1 MDVFATKDHGNAE
14 ARLNTLCCPSE
25 LNWVNRKD
33 AKGAKGFIY
42 FLIGTDDQEK
52 NHALLVGYLLRLFT
66 MRFIPSF
73 INGTFQFRR
82 NPSLRL
88 VSLR

>member
-42 FLIGTDDQEK
+42 FLIGTDDQKK

-66 MRFIPSF
+66 ICFMPISSMSF
-73 INGTFQFRR
+73 IYFKG
-82 NPSLRL
+82 
-88 VSLR
+88 